1 MLVPKGVFEGEEHPY
16 HVVGWRSAKLPRIA
30 RSSLSAEAQAAG
42 QAVDAVDNLCVF
54 WAHMM
59 EPGKPLSELMN
70 QPSVLQPTIW

>member
-16 HVVGWRSAKLPRIA
+16 HVVDWRSAKLPRIA

-54 WAHMM
+54 WSHML
-59 EPGKPLSELMN
+59 EPEKP
-70 QPSVLQPTIW
+70 